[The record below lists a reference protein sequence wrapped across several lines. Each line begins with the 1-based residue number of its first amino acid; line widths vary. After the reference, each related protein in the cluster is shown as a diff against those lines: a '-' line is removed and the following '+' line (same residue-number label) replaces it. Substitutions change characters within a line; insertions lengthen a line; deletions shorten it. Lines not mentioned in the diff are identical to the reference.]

1 MVLEEVD
8 RPQDGSQDAPS
19 SEPLPND
26 DVDPYAGDHSPTVL
40 DGRSP
45 SYIPVNS
52 PPHQVY
58 VNLNNV
64 PRIWTFIGRVDH
76 PQSMINVIRHVCDQ
90 ASRTLG
96 RPVNQQEADAL
107 AYHFGQALRIESYGT
122 PIGLSI
128 ANVMAYRGIP
138 NMRFPGYT
146 PSEKFNAE
154 KFGPL
159 KGPRA
164 KIMWHVMRVG
174 AYWLAGALLGQAF
187 FSLYAPTSAAAG
199 MSMDPRLRELNETRG
214 VKYRRPIEGSG
225 ERDRTAGPRNG
236 ETMDMAKQRGKAQD
250 AQDAWRRR
258 RQESTGQS
266 SASSMEGD
274 DMSPTGGAFGA
285 EYVDFGS
292 AHVTD
297 TGMMSDYQSRRSSQR
312 LEAQQR
318 ADYAE
323 RNEPARSRPAPRPQ
337 RTDENSQSG
346 QHSSTPKS
354 GGSAW
359 ERLRQQA
366 ASGGQQHSGTKGNA
380 PSRSSPSAES
390 FSFLSSE
397 EDKQLARS
405 EGQRD
410 FDARLEQERQGKD
423 FDDRSSGRRWYHK
436 PRARYRKDSTS
447 VGPYSSDTTFASSQC
462 TQPDSILR
470 DAGKHLDHFDS
481 ATLFSNMENADEE
494 DDVKLV
500 KASARLLADLEHE
513 LPKLLW
519 KRSAQGKPRQAHTK
533 VKTQDLDRIVN
544 LIEPFQG
551 EPQLLDAKLNTFL
564 PPIVDAYLDST
575 GRIVENTSQHR
586 DIETALCCLLYT
598 FCKVRGHKVVVGFLS
613 NEPRRLQPVLE
624 AIEATLVKAPEQPTS
639 WQVPYVLLLWLSHL
653 LLTPFDLDSISTAK
667 GPLDSDS
674 EVIPQLPALASRV
687 LRIGLFYISAPTK
700 AQDAAATL
708 LARLCIR
715 PDILPLQLADW
726 VVKQQLPK
734 LRSAQNA
741 SNIYEALGSL
751 RLVTGIAA
759 ASELVDLVPP
769 IYQTCAKIFDDP
781 SLSFLSSNAV
791 AKKMAIKLFRNVSIL
806 SLRSAASAGPLT
818 GFLQTTGVLENVID
832 YLLRSLAEKD
842 TPVRYAAAKAISLIV
857 LELDAEMGHE
867 VIQAVLDS
875 YKEDMPRTTSIVD
888 FSTADPLRW
897 HGLTLALGH
906 SLFKRSASPEQLPDI
921 FDALI
926 SALQF
931 QQRTA
936 TGTLLGTNVRDAA
949 NFGIWSLA
957 RRYATAELLRV
968 RVQGL
973 HKSNQVGTGTS
984 IIQVLA
990 TQLVLSAC
998 LDPAGNIRRGSSAAL
1013 QELVGR
1019 HPDQVSHGISLVQ
1032 RVDYQAVSLRRRA
1045 MKDVA
1050 YGAAHLH
1057 STYADALAEALF
1069 DWRGLWSAD
1078 VASRQSAASALP
1090 LLRRAG
1096 QPLAKLLQ
1104 KTVSF
1109 ILMCDSREVENLHGY
1124 ALAAAELIDEFS
1136 SALEVTDIST
1146 FFKPLDKLKATLHD
1160 FTSRLLRSEL
1170 PGAIAR
1176 LATAVW
1182 KRVYHSLSKSR
1193 ESAQVHLV
1201 HMVGLEDITE
1211 RLLWRHEQWILDQLP
1226 ELVRILLYTKRL
1238 VKEPLHC
1245 IGAQTLCK
1253 QVAVEGAKSTKHGIG
1268 RAIALGTLAI
1278 LYNDGGLIGDKA
1290 SAAVKTLCN
1299 LMSVMNIDWRITA
1312 ASALAL
1318 VIESTKDGKSVDIS
1332 IAELICMTLLQGL
1345 NDYTIDE
1352 RGDVGSLVRLQCI
1365 ACFRQLLDHGTD
1377 LIPEF
1382 RSTGQPLK
1390 HEIARL
1396 SLEKLDRVRLQAA
1409 LCRDDLNTPTI
1420 TDVASVSS
1428 MQYFRAA
1435 LRDIVLPETLEPG
1448 KDQDDALAR
1457 QEALLKGC
1465 ISCAGVAAEPLLQA
1479 SRQVLTALLLEA
1491 SLESLQQ
1498 LMTAFTAVLSQQVSG
1513 TANTHPT
1520 LELLAFLLDTQIPR
1534 RLSGSTFRWR
1544 SLLSVVQKSHHKSND
1559 IPKILAAVH
1568 VYMGLADVAAIRDET
1583 LKKLV
1588 SMLKTNPY
1596 PRVRAAVAEVLFLVS
1611 EDEGLKMHDW
1621 ARPPSQFREVTEVL
1635 YERLVAVGR
1644 K

>member
-1 MVLEEVD
+1 MVLEEID
-8 RPQDGSQDAPS
+8 RPQDGDQDAPF
-19 SEPLPND
+19 SESLPND
-26 DVDPYAGDHSPTVL
+26 DVDPYAGDHSPTIL
-40 DGRSP
+40 DSRSP

-64 PRIWTFIGRVDH
+64 PRRWGFLGPKEH
-76 PQSMINVIRHVCDQ
+76 PPPVITAIQDGCKQ
-90 ASRTLG
+90 ASGMLG

-107 AYHFGQALRIESYGT
+107 AYQLGRAVRISSYGA
-122 PIGLSI
+122 PIGMAI
-128 ANVMAYRGIP
+128 ASVVAYRGISK
-138 NMRFPGYT
+138 MRFPGYT
-146 PSEKFNAE
+146 PGEKFNAE

-164 KIMWHVMRVG
+164 RIMWQVVRFN
-174 AYWLAGALLGQAF
+174 AYGLVGALLGQVF
-187 FSLYAPTSAAAG
+187 FTSYGLTSSSAG
-199 MSMDPRLRELNETRG
+199 RLNDPRLKELNEVIISRA
-214 VKYRRPIEGSG
+214 KNRLPIEGNG
-225 ERDRTAGPRNG
+225 ERDHTPGPRNG
-236 ETMDMAKQRGKAQD
+236 ETMDMAKQRRRAQE

-266 SASSMEGD
+266 STSSTQGD

-285 EYVDFGS
+285 EYVDLGS

-297 TGMMSDYQSRRSSQR
+297 TGMMSDDQARRSSQR

-318 ADYAE
+318 ADYADYAD
-323 RNEPARSRPAPRPQ
+323 RNEPAQRRPQSRPQ
-337 RTDENSQSG
+337 RTEENAQST
-346 QHSSTPKS
+346 QNTATPKS

-366 ASGGQQHSGTKGNA
+366 ASGGQQQSGTRSNA
-380 PSRSSPSAES
+380 TGRSSSSADS
-390 FSFLSSE
+390 FYFSSSE
-397 EDKQLARS
+397 EDRQLAR
-405 EGQRD
+405 
-410 FDARLEQERQGKD
+410 
-423 FDDRSSGRRWYHK
+423 
-436 PRARYRKDSTS
+436 
-447 VGPYSSDTTFASSQC
+447 
-462 TQPDSILR
+462 
-470 DAGKHLDHFDS
+470 GKHLHHLDS
-481 ATLFSNMENADEE
+481 ATLFDKMENADEE

-500 KASARLLADLEHE
+500 KASAGLLADLENE

-519 KRSAQGKPRQAHTK
+519 KRCTQGKPRQAHTK
-533 VKTQDLDRIVN
+533 VKTRDLDRIVN

-551 EPQLLDAKLNTFL
+551 EPQLLDAKLKTFL
-564 PPIVDAYLDST
+564 PPIVDAYLD
-575 GRIVENTSQHR
+575 GIRRIVENTSQHR
-586 DIETALCCLLYT
+586 DIEAAACCLLYT
-598 FCKVRGHKVVVGFLS
+598 FCKVRGHKVVVGFLN
-613 NEPRRLQPVLE
+613 NEPRHLEPVLE
-624 AIEATLVKAPEQPTS
+624 AIEATLVKAPEQPTT

-667 GPLDSDS
+667 GPLNSDG
-674 EVIPQLPALASRV
+674 EVIPQLPPLASRV
-687 LRIGLFYISAPTK
+687 LRIGLSYISAPTK

-708 LARLCIR
+708 LVRLCIR
-715 PDILPLQLADW
+715 PDVLQLHLADRL
-726 VVKQQLPK
+726 VKQHLPK
-734 LRSAQNA
+734 LHSAENA

-759 ASELVDLVPP
+759 ASELVNLVPS
-769 IYQTCAKIFDDP
+769 IYQTCAKIFDGPD
-781 SLSFLSSNAV
+781 LSILSSNAV
-791 AKKMAIKLFRNVSIL
+791 AKKMVIKLFRNVSIL
-806 SLRSAASAGPLT
+806 SLRSVASAGPLT
-818 GFLQTTGVLENVID
+818 GFLQTTGVLEDVID

-857 LELDAEMGHE
+857 LELGAEMGHE

-875 YKEDMPRTTSIVD
+875 FKEDMPRSTSILD

-957 RRYATAELLRV
+957 RRYTTEELLRV
-968 RVQGL
+968 QVHGL
-973 HKSNQVGTGTS
+973 HKSNQVGTDTS
-984 IIQVLA
+984 IIQLMA

-1019 HPDQVSHGISLVQ
+1019 HPDHVTHGISLVQ
-1032 RVDYQAVSLRRRA
+1032 TVDYQAVSLRRRA

-1050 YGAAHLH
+1050 YGAARLH
-1057 STYADALAEALF
+1057 STYADSLVDALF

-1090 LLRRAG
+1090 LLCRAG
-1096 QPLAKLLQ
+1096 QSLAKLLQ
-1104 KTVSF
+1104 KTFSC

-1124 ALAAAELIDEFS
+1124 ALAAADLINEFS
-1136 SALEVTDIST
+1136 SDLEARDVSAS
-1146 FFKPLDKLKATLHD
+1146 FEPLDKLKATLHE
-1160 FTSRLLRSEL
+1160 FSSRLLRSEL

-1182 KRVYHSLSKSR
+1182 KRIYHSLSR
-1193 ESAQVHLV
+1193 NLESAQAYLV

-1211 RLLWRHEQWILDQLP
+1211 RLLWRHEQWILDQIS
-1226 ELVRILLYTKRL
+1226 ELVRILLHTKRL
-1238 VKEPLHC
+1238 AGEPLRC

-1253 QVAVEGAKSTKHGIG
+1253 QVAVEGTKSTKHGIG

-1278 LYNDGGLIGDKA
+1278 LYNDESLTGDKA
-1290 SAAVKTLCN
+1290 SAAVKTLCD
-1299 LMSVMNIDWRITA
+1299 LMSVMNIDWRVTA

-1318 VIESTKDGKSVDIS
+1318 VIESTKDGKNVDIS
-1332 IAELICMTLLQGL
+1332 IAELICTTLRQGL

-1365 ACFRQLLDHGTD
+1365 ACFQQLLDHGTD
-1377 LIPEF
+1377 LTPAF

-1409 LCRDDLNTPTI
+1409 LCRDDLQTPTI

-1428 MQYFRAA
+1428 IQYFRAA
-1435 LRDIVLPETLEPG
+1435 LRDIVLPETLELS
-1448 KDQDDALAR
+1448 KDQENALAR

-1479 SRQVLTALLLEA
+1479 SRQVLAELLLEA
-1491 SLESLQQ
+1491 SLESLRQF
-1498 LMTAFTAVLSQQVSG
+1498 MTAFTALLTQQISE
-1513 TANTHPT
+1513 TANTYPT
-1520 LELLAFLLDTQIPR
+1520 LELLAFLLDTQIPQ
-1534 RLSGSTFRWR
+1534 RLSDSAFKWR
-1544 SLLSVVQKSHHKSND
+1544 SLLSAVQKSHHKSND
-1559 IPKILAAVH
+1559 IPRILAAVH
-1568 VYMGLADVAAIRDET
+1568 VYMGFAGVAAVRDET

-1596 PRVRAAVAEVLFLVS
+1596 PRVRAAVAEVLFVVS
-1611 EDEGLKMHDW
+1611 EDEGLKMQDW
-1621 ARPPSQFREVTEVL
+1621 TRAPSQFRDVTEGL
-1635 YERLVAVGR
+1635 YERLVVAMR
-1644 K
+1644 EK